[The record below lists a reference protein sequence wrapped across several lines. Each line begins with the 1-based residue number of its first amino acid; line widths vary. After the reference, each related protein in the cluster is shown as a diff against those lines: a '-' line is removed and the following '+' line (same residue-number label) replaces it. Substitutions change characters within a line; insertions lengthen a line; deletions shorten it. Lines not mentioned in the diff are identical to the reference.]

1 MRDIQREGTPTNA
14 PAPASSPNRRRRVIG
29 TDLASGM
36 VGTVKHH
43 RYMGEVRGKGTRRRK
58 VHLFKALP
66 SKAAPATL
74 TFLDFRA
81 AAAFN
86 PATFSERLSFRP
98 AHWSQRPEANAR
110 QRDAPSG
117 VKVFGRSLA
126 KEVVIPRE
134 GGGSSIPEVA
144 RLGPTRRGVLDAPVK
159 PGHGDG
165 EYGNPA

>member
-14 PAPASSPNRRRRVIG
+14 PAPASSPKRRRRVIG
-29 TDLASGM
+29 TELASKM
-36 VGTVKHH
+36 VGGGGHH
-43 RYMGEVRGKGTRRRK
+43 RYMGGVCGKGTRRRK

-98 AHWSQRPEANAR
+98 AHWPQRPEANAR

-117 VKVFGRSLA
+117 VKVFGRSLPQ
-126 KEVVIPRE
+126 VSGHPPRK
-134 GGGSSIPEVA
+134 
-144 RLGPTRRGVLDAPVK
+144 RGMTAVSNGALLP
-159 PGHGDG
+159 
-165 EYGNPA
+165 